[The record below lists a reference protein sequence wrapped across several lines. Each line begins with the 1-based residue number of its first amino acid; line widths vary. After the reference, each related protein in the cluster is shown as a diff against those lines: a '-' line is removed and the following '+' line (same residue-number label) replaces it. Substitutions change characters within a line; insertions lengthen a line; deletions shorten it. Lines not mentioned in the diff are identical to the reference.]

1 MIKKVI
7 KYFLPNFFLK
17 YLKKILIFK
26 RLFKYKRLSNED
38 IFRDIYNNKLWSPE
52 EEEKHLKFYSGT
64 GSHLK
69 EFKNIYFKHIKEFL
83 LQFNFKLNAVDLG
96 CGDFSIGSEI
106 RKYCGKYIAI
116 DIFDDLIDYNKKF
129 YKNYDVDFKVLDIT
143 KDELPKG
150 DICFLRQ
157 VLQHLS
163 NENIKKFLNQ
173 MKGKYKYL
181 VLTEHLPNKKIFKS
195 NKDIITGP
203 EIRLYKNSGVIL
215 TESPF
220 NLKPIHEIS
229 SFNISSKE
237 IVGFEGVLNTKIY
250 QLIN

>member
-1 MIKKVI
+1 M
-7 KYFLPNFFLK
+7 
-17 YLKKILIFK
+17 
-26 RLFKYKRLSNED
+26 
-38 IFRDIYNNKLWSPE
+38 
-52 EEEKHLKFYSGT
+52 
-64 GSHLK
+64 
-69 EFKNIYFKHIKEFL
+69 